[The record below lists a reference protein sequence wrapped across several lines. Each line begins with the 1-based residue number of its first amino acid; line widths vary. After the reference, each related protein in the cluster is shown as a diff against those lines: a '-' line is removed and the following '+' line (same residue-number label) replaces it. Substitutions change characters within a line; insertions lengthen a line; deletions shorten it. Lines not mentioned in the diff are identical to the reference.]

1 MAKAIK
7 ASRPTTASDKCYH
20 THTGPGDISPLCLIP
35 GAPGRASKIAK
46 KFLKNVKKFI
56 NRNRGLVTY
65 TGYYKGVRVSVTTS
79 GMGGASLG
87 IIVPEA
93 VLSGARLFVR
103 VGSCGSLIEKS
114 EVGQSIIVDSAMR
127 KDGASDNWAS
137 KSYPAIADKQV
148 VQALKKSADKNAPDD
163 YHVGKECT
171 TSCFYE
177 GQGRKNIKNKISPR
191 MRKQH
196 ELIMKWKKASCYS
209 MEAASLF
216 VWCRKNGIPS
226 AAINAI
232 FANRHT
238 NKWGVKGEEQATII
252 ALDALVLLS
261 KNKKIRVAMAKVDAK
276 LKAA

>member
-1 MAKAIK
+1 MTKLIK
-7 ASRPTTASDKCYH
+7 ASRPTTESNKCYH
-20 THTGPGDISPLCLIP
+20 THTCPGDVSPLCLIP

-46 KFLKNVKKFI
+46 KFLENVKKFT
-56 NRNRGLVTY
+56 NNNRGLVTY
-65 TGYYKGVRVSVTTS
+65 TGYYKGIRVSVTTS

-93 VLSGARLFVR
+93 VLSGARLFIR
-103 VGSCGSLIEKS
+103 VGSCGSLIKES

-127 KDGASDNWAS
+127 RDGASDNWAP
-137 KSYPAIADKQV
+137 KSYAAIADQQV
-148 VQALKKSADKNAPDD
+148 VKALVKSAHKNAPND

-177 GQGRKNIKNKISPR
+177 GQGRKNIFGQISSR

-196 ELIMKWKKASCYS
+196 EWIMKYKKASCYS

-216 VWCRKNGIPS
+216 VWCRKNGIPA

-232 FANRHT
+232 FGNRHADE
-238 NKWGVKGEEQATII
+238 WGTKGEDQAAII

-261 KNKKIRVAMAKVDAK
+261 KNKKALAMMEKVDAK
-276 LKAA
+276 LKA